1 MNCYR
6 CGCALNEK
14 NFCTSCGAD
23 VGVYKKIVSASNAL
37 YNDGLEKAKVRDLSG
52 AIVSLQQSL
61 KLNNNNIDARN
72 LLGLIYFE
80 MGETVQALNQWVIS
94 KNFRAKKNIADD
106 YIDMI
111 QNNPNR
117 LDNINQTVKKF
128 NQALNYCRQDSL
140 DLAVIQ
146 LKKVLSLNSKYVQAH
161 QLLALLYM
169 NNEEW
174 DKAKRELAK
183 CQKIDINN
191 TITLRY
197 MQEVDKM
204 LVPDEG
210 GLSKDKKK
218 DKDLDSVV
226 YQSGNETIIQPSA
239 SGSPLAAGHKGS
251 SILNIL
257 IGIIIGALV
266 VWFLIVPTMEKNSEA
281 DLQEEISQ
289 LRLDKSDLDTQV
301 AELNQRVQALST
313 DNQDLTNQISS
324 MGGTEGIQAEY
335 DKLLSAVNLYVTD
348 PTQTMTVAESLF
360 EIDTNYL
367 QTSASEGYMNTY
379 NNLKGMIATE
389 VSQAYY
395 EEGLDYYNDEY
406 YDEAITVLAK
416 AFFFDETAEDALYLL
431 GNAYR
436 MQGNNDMAIET
447 YSRVVELF
455 PDTRSAGQAQGYIDE
470 LSNSQ

>member
-14 NFCTSCGAD
+14 SFCTGCGAD

-80 MGETVQALNQWVIS
+80 MGEPVQALNQWVIS
-94 KNFRAKKNIADD
+94 KNFRPKKNIADD
-106 YIDMI
+106 YIDLI

-117 LDNINQTVKKF
+117 LDNINQTVKKY

-146 LKKVLSLNSKYVQAH
+146 LKKVLSLNPKYFQAH

-174 DKAKRELAK
+174 DKAKRELLK

-191 TITLRY
+191 TMTLRY
-197 MQEVDKM
+197 LKEVEKM

-210 GLSKDKKK
+210 VLTKDKKK
-218 DKDLDSVV
+218 DKDVDTFT
-226 YQSGNETIIQPSA
+226 YQSGNETIIQPGAPS
-239 SGSPLAAGHKGS
+239 SSLGTTHRGG

-257 IGIIIGALV
+257 IGIVLGALV
-266 VWFLIVPTMEKNSEA
+266 VWFLIVPAAEKNSEA
-281 DLQEEISQ
+281 DFQAQIKELSEQK
-289 LRLDKSDLDTQV
+289 DDLNAQIT
-301 AELNQRVQALST
+301 ELTQRVEALT
-313 DNQDLTNQISS
+313 EDNLDLTSQIGA
-324 MGGTEGIQAEY
+324 MGGEEGIRAVY
-335 DKLLSAVNLYVTD
+335 DKLLSAINLYLSD
-348 PTQTMTVAESLF
+348 STQIIAVAEILG
-360 EIDTNYL
+360 EIDEDYL
-367 QTSASEGYMNTY
+367 NTGASEAYLNSY
-379 NNLKGMIATE
+379 NNLKSLIGQEA
-389 VSQAYY
+389 SLAYY
-395 EEGLDYYNDEY
+395 NEGLDYYNDEY
-406 YDEAITVLAK
+406 YEEAVTAFAK
-416 AFFFDETAEDALYLL
+416 AFFFDENSEDALYLL

-436 MQGNNDMAIET
+436 MLGNSGMAIET
-447 YSRVVELF
+447 YSRLIELF
-455 PDTRSAGQAQGYIDE
+455 PDTRSAGQAQTYIDE
-470 LSNSQ
+470 LSNN